1 MRENNSDA
9 EVYIQV
15 KCYRT
20 LRILRKIFPGTFSL
34 NWLGIY
40 RSYRKYF
47 WRKHSNKKINI
58 DGMFK
63 DIECTNPRM
72 FNKIYCYF
80 IFEINIY
87 LFKIYLF
94 WNKCSI
100 DISHEYKNTNN
111 NYISWWIEHNK
122 HFNSYHKIKRKI
134 D

>member
-20 LRILRKIFPGTFSL
+20 LKIFKKYSQAHLAWNGL
-34 NWLGIY
+34 IY
-40 RSYRKYF
+40 KTYRKYF

-58 DGMFK
+58 DDMSK

-80 IFEINIY
+80 IFKVNVLMIFHMNI
-87 LFKIYLF
+87 
-94 WNKCSI
+94 
-100 DISHEYKNTNN
+100 KN
-111 NYISWWIEHNK
+111 I
-122 HFNSYHKIKRKI
+122 HK
-134 D
+134 